1 MKYAVTAATGHFGQA
16 AVKELN
22 QLVGAGQV
30 VVIVRNAEKAA
41 QLFPANEVRV
51 ADYGD
56 QAALEKALAGID
68 RVLFV
73 SSQPGGAVSRDQQHR
88 NVVAALKAAKVARV
102 VYTSFPHADR
112 GQSWLA
118 ADHRLTEQLLAE
130 SGLTHA
136 VVRNNWYLENEAS
149 FLKAIAAGQAASYWT
164 AKPMGWALESEYAA
178 GAARVLVADLSA
190 PDATASIVAATDG
203 LDIGLL
209 IYCAAAD
216 ADFAPFLENSIDAA
230 ERMLQRNC
238 LIPMQLSHHFG
249 RAMVARGRGGIVVLS
264 SGAGF
269 VGAPNMA
276 AYGATKAFDM
286 IFAESLWGELRDQGV
301 DALGVVL
308 GETDTPSLRRLR
320 EQRGLAGPDEPV
332 RGATAPDEVFRDAFQ
347 SLGKNP
353 TCMAGKQ
360 MRRGSRLINP
370 IPRGVLVRL
379 MIRVTRR
386 TMGADR

>member
-22 QLVGAGQV
+22 QLVGSGQV

-56 QAALEKALAGID
+56 QAAPEKALAGID

-178 GAARVLVADLSA
+178 GAARVLVADRIKEVYEFAGPIITYAALGAAAAAALGTTGSA
-190 PDATASIVAATDG
+190 KQVSKEAYVAELEAAGFDHATAALYASFQEPAETGDLSVASDDLATVLG
-203 LDIGLL
+203 RPLTPL
-209 IYCAAAD
+209 AAA
-216 ADFAPFLENSIDAA
+216 IK
-230 ERMLQRNC
+230 Q
-238 LIPMQLSHHFG
+238 
-249 RAMVARGRGGIVVLS
+249 VV
-264 SGAGF
+264 G
-269 VGAPNMA
+269 
-276 AYGATKAFDM
+276 
-286 IFAESLWGELRDQGV
+286 
-301 DALGVVL
+301 
-308 GETDTPSLRRLR
+308 
-320 EQRGLAGPDEPV
+320 
-332 RGATAPDEVFRDAFQ
+332 
-347 SLGKNP
+347 
-353 TCMAGKQ
+353 
-360 MRRGSRLINP
+360 
-370 IPRGVLVRL
+370 
-379 MIRVTRR
+379 
-386 TMGADR
+386 

>member
-178 GAARVLVADLSA
+178 GAARVLVADRIKEVYEFAGPIITYAALGAAAAAALGTTGSA
-190 PDATASIVAATDG
+190 KQVSKEAYVAELEAAGFDHATAALYASFQEPAETGDLSVASDDLATVLG
-203 LDIGLL
+203 RPLTPL
-209 IYCAAAD
+209 AAA
-216 ADFAPFLENSIDAA
+216 IK
-230 ERMLQRNC
+230 Q
-238 LIPMQLSHHFG
+238 
-249 RAMVARGRGGIVVLS
+249 VV
-264 SGAGF
+264 G
-269 VGAPNMA
+269 
-276 AYGATKAFDM
+276 
-286 IFAESLWGELRDQGV
+286 
-301 DALGVVL
+301 
-308 GETDTPSLRRLR
+308 
-320 EQRGLAGPDEPV
+320 
-332 RGATAPDEVFRDAFQ
+332 
-347 SLGKNP
+347 
-353 TCMAGKQ
+353 
-360 MRRGSRLINP
+360 
-370 IPRGVLVRL
+370 
-379 MIRVTRR
+379 
-386 TMGADR
+386 